1 MSSAIDIQIVSTPNL
16 VKIENFLNDST
27 YRETIEYSA
36 NFNTRLCIERRL
48 RLPFLD
54 PQTGVAQNH
63 CSLFMDRT
71 QRMPGFREG
80 QIYSYPAARW
90 RKSRRQ
96 YLTKI
101 LRPFGALR
109 HAVAVA
115 AATSSNTSIN
125 SSGGGGVVAGNT
137 GISAGIGA
145 AAISAS
151 SLAASKRGIDAV
163 QIPVTVTGELSSDND
178 FNGSG
183 FLEESSSLGGAD
195 TSDSKDSQHIKDDL
209 PKEWFYDDMDINEID
224 GLEEPKSP
232 ADDEYDY
239 DPRYGNKKRKKRKPG
254 RKASL
259 PQTHHHVGHEGG
271 GPRKGRPPG
280 GGGGGVGRG
289 RGRRKNQNSSRTV
302 LNPPSPGPISE
313 PPSFET
319 AAAAVE
325 HASNDDSSS
334 SDLRSYRK
342 YL

>member
-1 MSSAIDIQIVSTPNL
+1 MASSDIQIVNISNL
-16 VKIENFLNDST
+16 EKIESFFNDTAYKELLENSEN
-27 YRETIEYSA
+27 YNS
-36 NFNTRLCIERRL
+36 RLRIERLL
-48 RLPFLD
+48 R
-54 PQTGVAQNH
+54 GGGRVAQNH
-63 CSLFMDRT
+63 CSLFMDRR

-80 QIYSYPAARW
+80 QIYSYPAQRW

-101 LRPFGALR
+101 FRPFGGLT
-109 HAVAVA
+109 
-115 AATSSNTSIN
+115 AATPLVN
-125 SSGGGGVVAGNT
+125 
-137 GISAGIGA
+137 
-145 AAISAS
+145 
-151 SLAASKRGIDAV
+151 KRFDG
-163 QIPVTVTGELSSDND
+163 PTETEPD
-178 FNGSG
+178 FNGAS

-195 TSDSKDSQHIKDDL
+195 TSDSKDSQNLKEDL

-224 GLEEPKSP
+224 ALDEPKSP

-254 RKASL
+254 RKATT
-259 PQTHHHVGHEGG
+259 PHHHVGD

-280 GGGGGVGRG
+280 GGRG
-289 RGRRKNQNSSRTV
+289 RGRRKNLNSSRSI
-302 LNPPSPGPISE
+302 LEPPSPTPISE

-325 HASNDDSSS
+325 DSSS

>member
-1 MSSAIDIQIVSTPNL
+1 MSSAAIDIQIVSTPNL
-16 VKIENFLNDST
+16 TKIENFLNDST
-27 YRETIEYSA
+27 YRETIEFSA

-63 CSLFMDRT
+63 CSLFMDRR

-90 RKSRRQ
+90 RKTRRQ

-101 LRPFGALR
+101 FRPFGGSCALTTS
-109 HAVAVA
+109 
-115 AATSSNTSIN
+115 ATSAVGLSAL
-125 SSGGGGVVAGNT
+125 SGGGVG
-137 GISAGIGA
+137 GIGA
-145 AAISAS
+145 GIIGGIGFGSTTPSQTKRSAIGDGGPALVPSA
-151 SLAASKRGIDAV
+151 ID
-163 QIPVTVTGELSSDND
+163 IDSD
-178 FNGSG
+178 FNGAS
-183 FLEESSSLGGAD
+183 FLDQESSSLGGAD
-195 TSDSKDSQHIKDDL
+195 TSDSKDSQNLKEEL
-209 PKEWFYDDMDINEID
+209 PKEWFYDEMDINEID
-224 GLEEPKSP
+224 ALDEPKSP

-254 RKASL
+254 RK
-259 PQTHHHVGHEGG
+259 PTTPHHHHHVGD

-280 GGGGGVGRG
+280 GGTGRG
-289 RGRRKNQNSSRTV
+289 RGRRKNTHNSSRSI
-302 LNPPSPGPISE
+302 LEPPSPTPISE

-325 HASNDDSSS
+325 HATTTANEDSNS

>member
-16 VKIENFLNDST
+16 TKIENFLNDST
-27 YRETIEYSA
+27 YRETIEICG

-63 CSLFMDRT
+63 CSLFVDRRH
-71 QRMPGFREG
+71 RMPGFREG
-80 QIYSYPAARW
+80 QIYSYPSARW

-96 YLTKI
+96 YLTKMF
-101 LRPFGALR
+101 RPFGALQT
-109 HAVAVA
+109 AVPLLLPKRVDGP
-115 AATSSNTSIN
+115 I
-125 SSGGGGVVAGNT
+125 VPE
-137 GISAGIGA
+137 IE
-145 AAISAS
+145 AS
-151 SLAASKRGIDAV
+151 
-163 QIPVTVTGELSSDND
+163 D
-178 FNGSG
+178 FNGAA

-195 TSDSKDSQHIKDDL
+195 TSDSKDSQNLKEEL
-209 PKEWFYDDMDINEID
+209 PKEWFYDDIDINEID
-224 GLEEPKSP
+224 SLDEPKSP

-254 RKASL
+254 RKATT
-259 PQTHHHVGHEGG
+259 PQHHHMGD

-280 GGGGGVGRG
+280 GGGSGGGGGRG
-289 RGRRKNQNSSRTV
+289 RGRRKNPNSSRSI
-302 LNPPSPGPISE
+302 LEPPSPTSIAE

-325 HASNDDSSS
+325 HGNDDSSS

>member
-1 MSSAIDIQIVSTPNL
+1 MASSDIQIVNISNL
-16 VKIENFLNDST
+16 EKIESFLNDTARYKELLENSEN
-27 YRETIEYSA
+27 YNS
-36 NFNTRLCIERRL
+36 RLRIERRL
-48 RLPFLD
+48 RMPFAAG
-54 PQTGVAQNH
+54 GVAQNH
-63 CSLFMDRT
+63 CSLFMDRR

-101 LRPFGALR
+101 FRPFGGLTS
-109 HAVAVA
+109 
-115 AATSSNTSIN
+115 ATPLVN
-125 SSGGGGVVAGNT
+125 
-137 GISAGIGA
+137 
-145 AAISAS
+145 
-151 SLAASKRGIDAV
+151 KRFDGPAETE
-163 QIPVTVTGELSSDND
+163 PD
-178 FNGSG
+178 FNGAS

-195 TSDSKDSQHIKDDL
+195 TSDSKDSQNLKEDL

-224 GLEEPKSP
+224 ALDEPKSP

-254 RKASL
+254 RKATT
-259 PQTHHHVGHEGG
+259 PHHHHHVGD

-280 GGGGGVGRG
+280 GGGGGRG
-289 RGRRKNQNSSRTV
+289 RGRRKNLNSSRSM
-302 LNPPSPGPISE
+302 LEPPSPTPISE

-319 AAAAVE
+319 AAAAV
-325 HASNDDSSS
+325 DSS